1 MKNTIEN
8 RTEYIPRVR
17 LTRTEKLRLLEAF
30 EQSYHTSMA
39 AFVREK
45 LFEKE
50 GNTFQ
55 KLKIDALLELAQ
67 FQTEL
72 SRVGNNINQVAK
84 ALNTYKQGEMRLTE
98 RQMMQE
104 LIPLFNQI
112 MNRLNSICLLYTS
125 PSPRDS

>member
-1 MKNTIEN
+1 MQEITSKN
-8 RTEYIPRVR
+8 RTEYIPRIR
-17 LTRTEKLRLLEAF
+17 LTQSEKSLLLEAF
-30 EQSYHTSMA
+30 EQSYHSSIA

-50 GNTFQ
+50 VNNFQ
-55 KLKIDALLELAQ
+55 KLKIDALLELGQ

-104 LIPLFNQI
+104 IIPLFHQILNQLEDI
-112 MNRLNSICLLYTS
+112 RF
-125 PSPRDS
+125 